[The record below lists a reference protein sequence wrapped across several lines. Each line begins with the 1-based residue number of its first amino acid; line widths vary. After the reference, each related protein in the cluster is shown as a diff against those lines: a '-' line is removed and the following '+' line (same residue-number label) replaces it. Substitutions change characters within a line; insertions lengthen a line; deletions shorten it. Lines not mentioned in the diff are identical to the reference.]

1 MNYKVSDLIIRIKN
15 ASLAKRKTVVVPYS
29 KIAKEISSVLL
40 KENFLQDVKEDMG
53 EKKDKKKVLVLR
65 MHYEKRR
72 PVFTDVL
79 IVSKPSLRVYEK
91 AKNISR
97 RERKGKHLTILS
109 TSKGIL
115 TGEEAQKKGV
125 GGELLFEIW

>member
-1 MNYKVSDLIIRIKN
+1 MNYKVSDLLIRIKN
-15 ASLAKRKTVVVPYS
+15 ASLAKRRTVVVPYS

-40 KENFLQDVKEDMG
+40 KRNFLQEVKEEMEDR
-53 EKKDKKKVLVLR
+53 KKVLALR
-65 MHYEKRR
+65 IRYEKRR
-72 PVFTDVL
+72 PVFTDVS

-91 AKNISR
+91 AKSISK
-97 RERKGKHLTILS
+97 RKQKGQVIAILS
-109 TSKGIL
+109 TNQGIL